1 MGASLD
7 EMGPSAA
14 RSSVFYLAGNV
25 LSRIIDLWAVLLIA
39 RHFGESVMGR
49 FSFAIA
55 YVGYFSILIDL
66 GFNITFVRE
75 MVRDKARQATLLT
88 GMLVYKCVMIAVG
101 MILAGSLI
109 FLGEYPLDTMRL
121 VWVMTLGLLIS
132 PKLPSLR
139 LVYEQVFQ
147 SHMKMEI
154 PGLLKIMDGVF
165 LLSLVYGIVINDK
178 PILWVM
184 IAYIVCNIPGLI
196 VIIMASRK
204 LVKPSGIFESGL
216 MLDLLRQALPVAV
229 LGLFA
234 AIYSRIDVLLLSRW
248 SDDAAIGY
256 YASAYRLSEA
266 FRILPAAVLASLYP
280 MLVAHAGQ
288 IKESFI
294 PILSRGLK
302 PLLVTLIP
310 VCLVTTFLSESIIEL
325 FYSSQYLPAAAS
337 LITLVWAE
345 LFVMLATVLSNALIA
360 VGRQKTVMSINGL
373 MLLINVVLNVILIP
387 IWSFQGAAVTRLLT
401 EGTGVVGFTIVF
413 RKMAAWSV
421 WGSCM
426 PLLPASCALL
436 IWLYLFSAQP
446 FSMVVGGSC
455 IVYTAVLFA
464 TRAVTPNELFE
475 LYRAVLHNNARGSS

>member
-1 MGASLD
+1 MGVRLN

-14 RSSVFYLAGNV
+14 RSSLFYLAGNV
-25 LSRIIDLWAVLLIA
+25 LSRIIDLWAILLIA
-39 RHFGESVMGR
+39 RHFGESAMGR

-75 MVRDKARQATLLT
+75 MVREKARQATLLT
-88 GMLVYKCVMIAVG
+88 GMLVYKCVMILVG
-101 MILAGSLI
+101 MTLAASLI
-109 FLGEYPLDTMRL
+109 YLGEYPLDTMRL

-147 SHMKMEI
+147 SHMRMEI
-154 PGLLKIMDGVF
+154 PGLLRILDGVL
-165 LLSLVYGIVINDK
+165 LLSLVYGIIIYDK

-184 IAYIVCNIPGLI
+184 VAYIVCNLPGLVVI
-196 VIIMASRK
+196 VIASRK
-204 LVKPSGIFESGL
+204 LVRPSGAFDSGL

-280 MLVAHAGQ
+280 MMVAHAGQ
-288 IKESFI
+288 LKDSFI

-310 VCLVTTFLSESIIEL
+310 VCLVTTFLSESIIAL

-360 VGRQKTVMSINGL
+360 LGRQKTVLSINGL
-373 MLLINVVLNVILIP
+373 MLLINILVNVILIP
-387 IWSFQGAAVTRLLT
+387 IWSFQGASVARLLT
-401 EGTGVVGFTIVF
+401 EGTGVIGFTIVF
-413 RKMAAWSV
+413 RKMVSWSV
-421 WGSCM
+421 WESCR
-426 PLLPASCALL
+426 PLLPACCALFM
-436 IWLYLFSAQP
+436 WLYFFSEQP
-446 FSMVVGGSC
+446 FMLVAGGSC
-455 IVYTAVLFA
+455 LVYSSVLFA
-464 TRAVTPNELFE
+464 TRAVTPHELSE
-475 LYRAVLHNNARGSS
+475 LYRAMLPNKAQGGA